1 MLHREY
7 APIPELDAYGSEGVD
22 DEDYDNITA
31 EQRARAE
38 KEISRREK
46 QEALASGRLRPGLLY
61 GRLRQ
66 TDRQTL
72 KKYNF
77 CSGMCAP
84 QVFMLCMKCVCVR
97 ACVRVCVCVR
107 AHVCMCVLCV

>member
-1 MLHREY
+1 MCDYSLTPHGPPSSHLPTLGHNLPLSLSRREY
-7 APIPELDAYGSEGVD
+7 APIAELDAYGSEGVD
-22 DEDYDNITA
+22 DEEYEAITA

-66 TDRQTL
+66 TD
-72 KKYNF
+72 
-77 CSGMCAP
+77 G
-84 QVFMLCMKCVCVR
+84 
-97 ACVRVCVCVR
+97 
-107 AHVCMCVLCV
+107 H

>member
-1 MLHREY
+1 M
-7 APIPELDAYGSEGVD
+7 D
-22 DEDYDNITA
+22 DEEYEAITA

-66 TDRQTL
+66 TD
-72 KKYNF
+72 
-77 CSGMCAP
+77 G
-84 QVFMLCMKCVCVR
+84 
-97 ACVRVCVCVR
+97 
-107 AHVCMCVLCV
+107 H

>member
-22 DEDYDNITA
+22 DEEYDNITA

-66 TDRQTL
+66 TDRQTDRL
-72 KKYNF
+72 
-77 CSGMCAP
+77 SLRTISVQACAYLRFSCY
-84 QVFMLCMKCVCVR
+84 V
-97 ACVRVCVCVR
+97 
-107 AHVCMCVLCV
+107 